1 MDKPEFPRPAVGDEL
16 IVVTPANRAYPENIT
31 PVRVKAVARFK
42 VTLVNLDGSDRLWY
56 EKDFD
61 LRDRLPWATATE
73 RKYSRAGKPR
83 LHTPETLAY
92 EKRQTAV
99 WAYLN
104 GSGIHSIDIRGSL
117 KTAANE
123 DPIGFANALR
133 RFEGLEAL

>member
-1 MDKPEFPRPAVGDEL
+1 MKAPEFPRPSVGDEL
-16 IVVTPANRAYPENIT
+16 IVVTPANSAHPETVT
-31 PVRVKAVARFK
+31 PVRFK
-42 VTLVNLDGSDRLWY
+42 VTLENLDGSDRLRY
-56 EKDFD
+56 EKEFD

-73 RKYSRAGKPR
+73 RKYSRASKPR

-92 EKRQTAV
+92 EKRSKAV

-104 GSGIHSIDIRGSL
+104 SSGIHSIDIRGSL

-133 RFEGLEAL
+133 RFEGLEEL